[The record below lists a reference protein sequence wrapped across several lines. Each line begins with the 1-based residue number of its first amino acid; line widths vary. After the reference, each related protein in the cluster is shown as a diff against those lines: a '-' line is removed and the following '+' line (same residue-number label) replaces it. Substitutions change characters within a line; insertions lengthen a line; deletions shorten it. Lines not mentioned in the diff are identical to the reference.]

1 MHGDGK
7 NRVEVVIIFSL
18 IRFLFIKIVKIIF
31 LEKNRNEINSN
42 RPISVWFSYF
52 RTKPGQTD

>member
-31 LEKNRNEINSN
+31 LEKKQKRNQFK
-42 RPISVWFSYF
+42 PTYFSLVQLF
-52 RTKPGQTD
+52 